1 MLIQQVLKFSNKQTE
16 MSLRVASLDYLGV
29 VAAKLR
35 RDAITSVAGD
45 ATIQVKQLLK
55 RLEESYMQNV
65 DNQEEEEG
73 NEEKTSNI
81 KVYKQLLLN

>member
-1 MLIQQVLKFSNKQTE
+1 

-35 RDAITSVAGD
+35 RDAITSAAGD
-45 ATIQVKQLLK
+45 ATLQVKQLLK

-65 DNQEEEEG
+65 DNQEELEDEE
-73 NEEKTSNI
+73 NEEQTSNI
-81 KVYKQLLLN
+81 KVNKR